1 MKDKAK
7 KIHKSLREVNV
18 NEVRQQLIDGA
29 SVYKLTAAVVKRAQA
44 QRPDSWYLAAVTQL
58 AHILRKGTKM
68 NFKRAHALVSE
79 FTVDPLI
86 VRHIETFYDWSLIP
100 D

>member
-7 KIHKSLREVNV
+7 KIHNALHEVND
-18 NEVRQQLIDGA
+18 EVRQAIVDGA
-29 SVYKLTAAVVKRAQA
+29 SVYKVTAAVVKRAQV
-44 QRPDSWYLAAVTQL
+44 QHPDVWYLAAVTQL
-58 AHILRKGTKM
+58 ANILRVGTRM
-68 NFKRAHALVSE
+68 DVARARALVSE

-86 VRHIETFYDWSLIP
+86 VRNIQEDYDWSLIP